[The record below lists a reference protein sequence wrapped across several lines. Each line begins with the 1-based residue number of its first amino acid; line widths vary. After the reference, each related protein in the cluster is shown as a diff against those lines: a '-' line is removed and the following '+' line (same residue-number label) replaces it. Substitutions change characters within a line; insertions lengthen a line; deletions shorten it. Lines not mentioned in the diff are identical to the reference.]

1 MRSVVV
7 VLPASMWAMIPMFL
21 VFSSVYLRGI
31 GFSLGLRSS
40 AGMPAR
46 RALENEPFGGLSPCA
61 TVSWLAPSRAEQHK
75 PPRDRPA
82 NIAGGLA
89 RLAACTAAFG
99 ALWAAPAAAQMRA
112 LAPRGGL
119 DEAGPALAGGRV
131 FWTRSTDRA
140 VSVLAA
146 PVDGGAPALV
156 GAVRLRRPVALN
168 LAAGPEALALRAAGR
183 SDF

>member
-46 RALENEPFGGLSPCA
+46 RAWENEPFGGLSPCA

-75 PPRDRPA
+75 PPRDRRA

-89 RLAACTAAFG
+89 LASRLRELPRGPQRRAGRRARPRRRSG
-99 ALWAAPAAAQMRA
+99 AEPIARAPAAARSRRA
-112 LAPRGGL
+112 R
-119 DEAGPALAGGRV
+119 
-131 FWTRSTDRA
+131 
-140 VSVLAA
+140 AA
-146 PVDGGAPALV
+146 PD
-156 GAVRLRRPVALN
+156 RP
-168 LAAGPEALALRAAGR
+168 R
-183 SDF
+183 